1 LSGPIV
7 AEAKRLAKAH
17 RGAAPYSHSTFIARA
32 CDLVEA
38 LVEIAEEGEGWKRRW
53 KAAVEDA
60 QSQRDKL
67 QAVRGLAV
75 AVAEGRQEGW
85 QYDGDSTQL
94 AVDVLAILGDDS

>member
-1 LSGPIV
+1 
-7 AEAKRLAKAH
+7 
-17 RGAAPYSHSTFIARA
+17 
-32 CDLVEA
+32 
-38 LVEIAEEGEGWKRRW
+38 
-53 KAAVEDA
+53 VEDA
-60 QSQRDKL
+60 QSQRDKV